1 VSITTST
8 TLESFFAS
16 MVTRIQSQ
24 LPATIASTRIFVV
37 DRLTLQSGVV
47 PSIQIEPLN
56 LTTIG
61 ENSGMNAMV
70 LEYRIHVVVRV
81 ELDLGKRDT
90 KRLLMDGSTGILPRG
105 AFPLAFEV
113 AKTLAGFDPSTGV
126 DAQVLLRVE
135 NGQHD
140 DIEGLASAF
149 AQFRT
154 MIRTVSDA

>member
-1 VSITTST
+1 MSITTST
-8 TLESFFAS
+8 TLETFFAS
-16 MVTRIQSQ
+16 MVTRIQTQ
-24 LPATIASTRIFVV
+24 LPASIASTRIFVV

-56 LTTIG
+56 LTVLG
-61 ENSGMNAMV
+61 ENSGMNAM
-70 LEYRIHVVVRV
+70 LMEYRIHVVVRV

-90 KRLLMDGSTGILPRG
+90 KRLLTDGSTGVLPRG

-113 AKTLAGFDPSTGV
+113 AKTLSAFDPSAGV

-140 DIEGLASAF
+140 DIEGLASAY